1 MSDLSLLLILAVIAA
16 VWIDNRRVQEIA
28 VARCRQACERAGVQ
42 FLDDVAPVWRI
53 RFARDGNGV
62 LRLRRVFTF
71 EYSTALGERRSGS
84 IVMLGRVPVALQLED
99 YIEAHGDEAN
109 RFYP

>member
-1 MSDLSLLLILAVIAA
+1 MSELSLLLLLAVFA
-16 VWIDNRRVQEIA
+16 VFWHDNRRVQEIA
-28 VARCRQACERAGVQ
+28 VARCRQVCERAGVQ
-42 FLDDVAPVWRI
+42 FLDDIAPVWRV
-53 RFARDGNGV
+53 RLARDANGV

-84 IVMLGRVPVALQLED
+84 IVMLGRVPVALQFED
-99 YIEAHGDEAN
+99 RIEAHGEETN